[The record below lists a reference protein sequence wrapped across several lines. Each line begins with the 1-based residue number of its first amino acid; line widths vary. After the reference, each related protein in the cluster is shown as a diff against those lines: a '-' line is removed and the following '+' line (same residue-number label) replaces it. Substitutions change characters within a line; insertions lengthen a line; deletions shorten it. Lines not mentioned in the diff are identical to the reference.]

1 MNPRPQH
8 AVRAALSR
16 GGLAWLAALAAA
28 AATAADWPPGVQR
41 IEIASSLDGSPQ
53 AAMFAP
59 ASDLPAGS
67 REARPLLVALHT
79 WSSGYDQPGSIPWAE
94 GARARGWVF
103 IHPDFRGPNTGP
115 QAGGSEAAIQDV
127 LDAVREARKRAN
139 VDPRRIYLAGYSGG
153 GHAALMVVSRSREIW
168 AGVSVWSPITDLAVW
183 HGESRAR
190 GLNRYANDIEAIC
203 GGPPAPGSRALE
215 ECNRRSP
222 ISFLQALIGLPLDLN
237 TGIRDGHAPRIES
250 GTVPIGHSLR
260 AFNLLVPARDAL
272 PKDLMAELERKG
284 SVPDAM
290 RFRKVEPDYGRFRVL
305 FRRESGPVRLTLF
318 DGDHDVAHEAA
329 LGWLARQRRRP

>member
-1 MNPRPQH
+1 MNPRPFP
-8 AVRAALSR
+8 AVRALPSR
-16 GGLAWLAALAAA
+16 GCFVLLWALAAA
-28 AATAADWPPGVQR
+28 PAAAADWPQAVQR
-41 IEIASSLDGSPQ
+41 IEITSSLDGSVQ

-59 ASDLPAGS
+59 ASRLPRGS

-94 GARARGWVF
+94 GALARGWVF
-103 IHPDFRGPNTGP
+103 IHPDFRGPNNRP
-115 QAGGSEAAIQDV
+115 QAGGSEAAIRDV
-127 LDAVREARKRAN
+127 LDAVREARRRAN

-153 GHAALMVVSRSREIW
+153 GHAALMVASRSAEIW

-190 GLNRYANDIEAIC
+190 GLTRYANDIEAIC
-203 GGPPAPGSRALE
+203 GGPPDPGSEARR
-215 ECNRRSP
+215 ECDRRSP
-222 ISFLQALIGLPLDLN
+222 MSFLKALAGLPLDLN

-260 AFNLLVPARDAL
+260 AFNLLVPPRHAI
-272 PKDLMAELERKG
+272 PPDLMGEFERSG
-284 SVPDAM
+284 TVPDSR
-290 RFRKVEPDYGRFRVL
+290 RFKGVEPDYGRFRVV

-318 DGDHDVAHEAA
+318 DGDHDVTHEAA
-329 LGWLARQRRRP
+329 LGWLSRQRRRP